1 MHAIYELKEK
11 LCKELEGYGERG
23 ELSASILDT
32 VDKLA
37 HAIKNLDKIIEA
49 YEMQEEEASYRNSY
63 DGSYERGG
71 SYEGSYRG
79 GRNSY
84 DRGGSYEGRRSYE
97 DGSYRRGRGRNA
109 RRDSRGRYSSEGGYS
124 RANDDMVMQLRE
136 MMEEAP
142 DQQTRQEIERLV
154 KKMEQQ

>member
-37 HAIKNLDKIIEA
+37 HAIKNLDKIIEI
-49 YEMQEEEASYRNSY
+49 YEMEEED
-63 DGSYERGG
+63 DGSYGGG
-71 SYEGSYRG
+71 SY
-79 GRNSY
+79 
-84 DRGGSYEGRRSYE
+84 RRSYDMGGDYRRSYD

-124 RANDDMVMQLRE
+124 RASEDMVMQLRE

-142 DQQTRQEIERLV
+142 DQQTRQEIQRLI
-154 KKMEQQ
+154 KKMEQ

>member
-37 HAIKNLDKIIEA
+37 HAIKNLDKIIEI
-49 YEMQEEEASYRNSY
+49 YEMEEEGSYN
-63 DGSYERGG
+63 DGSYEGG
-71 SYEGSYRG
+71 SY
-79 GRNSY
+79 
-84 DRGGSYEGRRSYE
+84 RRSYDMGGDYRRSYD

-124 RANDDMVMQLRE
+124 RASEDMVMQLRE

-142 DQQTRQEIERLV
+142 DQQTRQEIQRLI
-154 KKMEQQ
+154 KKMEQ

>member
-1 MHAIYELKEK
+1 MHAIYDLKEK

-37 HAIKNLDKIIEA
+37 HAIKNLDKIIEV
-49 YEMQEEEASYRNSY
+49 YEMEEEGSYR
-63 DGSYERGG
+63 D
-71 SYEGSYRG
+71 GSYRG
-79 GRNSY
+79 GSY
-84 DRGGSYEGRRSYE
+84 RRSYNMGSYED

-124 RANDDMVMQLRE
+124 RASEDMVEQLQE
-136 MMEEAP
+136 MMDMAP
-142 DQQTRQEIERLV
+142 DEKTRQDIQRLM
-154 KKMEQQ
+154 KKMEQN